1 MEPAPR
7 KFDGKFAVM
16 LTLVLALAVA
26 NIHAIRQAGQA
37 HQRLDQVQ
45 RSLEA
50 RLATVNEQA
59 QAIGARA
66 DRATAALQQ
75 QLQEA
80 RRTVTTSAERRAQ
93 QLVGKLGEEYR
104 RQQSAL
110 ASELGEVKQ
119 AASNTGEKVASV
131 AADVNSVRGDVA
143 QTRSELETARTEL
156 GSQLKT
162 MKGDLGIQSGL
173 IATNAR
179 ELAALRE
186 LGERH
191 YFEFALAKTGR
202 PYKVANIAMVLRKT
216 DPKRNK
222 FTLDV
227 LADDKKVEKKDK
239 NLNEPV
245 QFYVARLR
253 QPYELVVND
262 VKKDRIVG
270 YLAVPKVLETA
281 AR

>member
-1 MEPAPR
+1 VSNVY
-7 KFDGKFAVM
+7 G
-16 LTLVLALAVA
+16 
-26 NIHAIRQAGQA
+26 IRQASQA
-37 HQRLDQVQ
+37 YHRLDQVQ

-50 RLATVNEQA
+50 RLASVNEQA
-59 QAIGARA
+59 QALGARA
-66 DRATAALQQ
+66 DRAAAALQQ
-75 QLQEA
+75 QLQET
-80 RRTVTTSAERRAQ
+80 RRTVTTTTQRATTAERRAQ
-93 QLVGKLGEEYR
+93 QLVSQLDQEYR
-104 RQQSAL
+104 QQQSAL

-119 AASNTGEKVASV
+119 AASSTGEKVASV

-245 QFYVARLR
+245 QF
-253 QPYELVVND
+253 
-262 VKKDRIVG
+262 
-270 YLAVPKVLETA
+270 
-281 AR
+281 